1 MCCMSL
7 GFMDQGRGQE
17 KVEGS
22 TGVFLTSGLHLRSGF
37 APATGTRVY
46 SLTNFELL
54 ATQPCLPRHGAL
66 PTAKL
71 LSSPLLLPC
80 LLTPAAAPLLRG

>member
-1 MCCMSL
+1 MSL

-54 ATQPCLPRHGAL
+54 ANQPCLPATGLFRLQSSCLHLSYCLACSRRQPRHY
-66 PTAKL
+66 
-71 LSSPLLLPC
+71 
-80 LLTPAAAPLLRG
+80 